1 MTPYRILW
9 KSEEFQICIAAA
21 SVALLNAAVLFS
33 VHHGPS
39 QIHRSL
45 NSVSKIF

>member
-21 SVALLNAAVLFS
+21 STALLHTAVMLS
-33 VHHGPS
+33 VRYGPS
-39 QIHRSL
+39 QINYSL
-45 NSVSKIF
+45 NTLSKMF